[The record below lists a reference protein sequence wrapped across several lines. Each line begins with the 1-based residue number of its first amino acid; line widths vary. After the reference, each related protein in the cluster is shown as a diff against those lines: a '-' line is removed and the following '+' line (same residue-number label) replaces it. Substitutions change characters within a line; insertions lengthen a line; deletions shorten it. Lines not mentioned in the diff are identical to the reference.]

1 MVRYATARVLLC
13 ARVVV
18 VRALADLV
26 TAVAAAAVLQPR
38 SFWTATPAAQGA
50 SDSLPSWRRVA
61 RAMLLSR

>member
-26 TAVAAAAVLQPR
+26 TAVAAAVLQPR